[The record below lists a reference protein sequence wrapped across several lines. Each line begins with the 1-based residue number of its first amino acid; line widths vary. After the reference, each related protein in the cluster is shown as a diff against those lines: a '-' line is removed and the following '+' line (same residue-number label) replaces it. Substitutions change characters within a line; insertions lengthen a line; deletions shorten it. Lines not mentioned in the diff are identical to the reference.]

1 MQRADPAITL
11 RGVRAVSA
19 VHSTT
24 HASAGSWSWGKES
37 KS

>member
-1 MQRADPAITL
+1 MQRADPAVCL

-19 VHSTT
+19 AHSTA
-24 HASAGSWSWGKES
+24 HARAGACSWGKES